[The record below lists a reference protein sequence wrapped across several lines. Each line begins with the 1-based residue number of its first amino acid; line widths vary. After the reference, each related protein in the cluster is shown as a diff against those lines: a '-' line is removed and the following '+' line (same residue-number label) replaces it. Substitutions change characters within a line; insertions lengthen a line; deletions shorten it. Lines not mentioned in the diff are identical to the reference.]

1 MTSVNP
7 KISLLAMALAVAFP
21 AAAQSNEELLKR
33 FEALQQRVDQLEKE
47 LKDAKAKAAAPG
59 TPQWGMTPEQA
70 AELNRLTVK
79 VEAMEDS
86 RDEGGFGGLK
96 ISGQMQVA
104 YIYNRAQDLAGF
116 QFLDSVANYGYNY
129 WNSYI
134 GMAVL
139 DFQKEM
145 NDGTKW
151 RLTLAP
157 QRGVGSTIDG
167 YSLVHEA
174 SVSVPLTDLQTR
186 FIAGQIPD
194 WSGYEYYMPKE
205 NKLITHNLLFDFTA
219 PTGFIGAGL
228 DLTSGK
234 WVTKAVIA
242 QMNQNA
248 NYSAAKGSVVAA
260 RVDYARGEYQGFG
273 LAGVYGQAPN
283 FVNAAAS
290 SGGNTNLGLI
300 EVDGYFIRGDW
311 TVQGQLS
318 YGYQKA
324 AAITPDVN
332 GNFQTASW
340 YGLSTLAAYKFS
352 PRLEGIGRFDY
363 INNSRNGGGLLGY
376 GGNATGSG
384 FDQTTGFLYGGDYGN
399 GIGPDGNLACGNA
412 GVFVAGC
419 EEGANRYALSVGM
432 NYVFNEYTIFKLE
445 ARYDWA
451 SQPVFLYVDDST
463 YRKSNTVLGAA
474 VVVSF

>member
-1 MTSVNP
+1 MTTP
-7 KISLLAMALAVAFP
+7 RTKTSLLALALAAAFP
-21 AAAQSNEELLKR
+21 AAAQSNAELL
-33 FEALQQRVDQLEKE
+33 EAVKKLTDRVGNLEQQLKE
-47 LKDAKAKAAAPG
+47 AQAKAAAEPK
-59 TPQWGMTPEQA
+59 PQWGMTPEQA

-79 VEAMEDS
+79 TEALEDS
-86 RDEGGFGGLK
+86 REASGFMGLK
-96 ISGQMQVA
+96 ISGQMQTA

-134 GMAVL
+134 GMAIL

-145 NDGTKW
+145 SDGTKW

-167 YSLVHEA
+167 YSIVQEA

-194 WSGYEYYMPKE
+194 WSGYEYLQPTL
-205 NKLITHNLLFDFTA
+205 NKLITHNLLFDFTL
-219 PTGFIGAGL
+219 PTGYIGAGV

-234 WVTKAVIA
+234 WVTKAMLA

-248 NYSAAKGSVVAA
+248 NFSAAKGSVLTF

-283 FVNAAAS
+283 FVNET
-290 SGGNTNLGLI
+290 GNTNLGLF

-318 YGYQKA
+318 YGYQKDA
-324 AAITPDVN
+324 AVTANAN
-332 GNFQTASW
+332 GGLQTASW
-340 YGLSTLAAYKFS
+340 YGLSTLAAYKFT
-352 PRLEGIGRFDY
+352 PRFEGVGRFDY
-363 INNSRNGGGLLGY
+363 LSNKKNGGGLLGY
-376 GGNATGSG
+376 GI
-384 FDQTTGFLYGGDYGN
+384 DDGN
-399 GIGPDGNLACGNA
+399 GIGPDGTL
-412 GVFVAGC
+412 GC
-419 EEGANRYALSVGM
+419 VQGAAAVDPGCNDGADRYALAVGM
-432 NYVFNEYTIFKLE
+432 NYVFNQYTMFKVE

-451 SQPVFLYVDDST
+451 NQPVFLYVDDGS
-463 YRKSNTVLGAA
+463 YRKNNTVLGAA